1 MMARARG
8 ALGIWRPLSGRPLRA
23 MANACGRGGEA
34 PIPPVLAS
42 VFVLFKA
49 GVMGAVRL
57 APTSLRTC
65 GAAQRRARGVFVHV
79 HDRSFTARGQRETPE
94 LGGHALPR
102 RRPVS

>member
-1 MMARARG
+1 MTVVMAAQEC
-8 ALGIWRPLSGRPLRA
+8 WRLLSGRPLRA
-23 MANACGRGGEA
+23 AENAGGRGGEA
-34 PIPPVLAS
+34 PSPPVLSS

-65 GAAQRRARGVFVHV
+65 GAAQRRARGALV
-79 HDRSFTARGQRETPE
+79 HDRSFMARGRRETPE